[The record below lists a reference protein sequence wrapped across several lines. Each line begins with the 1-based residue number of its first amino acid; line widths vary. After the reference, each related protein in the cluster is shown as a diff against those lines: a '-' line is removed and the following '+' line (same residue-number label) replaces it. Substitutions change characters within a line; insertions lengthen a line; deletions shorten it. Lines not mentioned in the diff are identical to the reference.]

1 MLEALK
7 VAQPTETNL
16 SVKVLTGMVSITA
29 IADGPKSCKKVKA
42 TKPKTKGIAPSFYFT
57 VQHKIQSVVDVKFQQ
72 FVGTN
77 GFNCNVFG
85 EEQEIKDAY
94 ASIKANKPVT
104 AFLYSDAKGD
114 ILLRLRPT
122 KLTKRDFASMVTSDV
137 AQLDA
142 VSANGRK
149 FTTGIIRDEDLDDE
163 A

>member
-16 SVKVLTGMVSITA
+16 SVKVLTGMVSITG

-42 TKPKTKGIAPSFYFT
+42 TKPKTKGIEPSFYFT
-57 VQHKIQSVVDVKFQQ
+57 VEHKIQSVLDPKFQH

-77 GFNCNVFG
+77 GFDCNVFG
-85 EEQEIKDAY
+85 EQQEIKDAH
-94 ASIKANKPVT
+94 ASIKAGKPVT
-104 AFLYSDAKGD
+104 AFLYSDAKGS

-122 KLTKRDFASMVTSDV
+122 KLGRRDFASMVTSDV
-137 AQLDA
+137 VQLEA
-142 VSANGRK
+142 VSVDARK
-149 FTTGIIRDEDLDDE
+149 YKTSIIKDEDLDDE

>member
-1 MLEALK
+1 MSETLK

-16 SVKVLTGMVSITA
+16 SVKVLTGMVSITG
-29 IADGPKSCKKVKA
+29 IADSAKSCKKVKA

-57 VQHKIQSVVDVKFQQ
+57 VQYKIQSVVDVTHQK
-72 FVGTN
+72 FVGN
-77 GFNCNVFG
+77 AGFNCNMFG
-85 EEQEIKDAY
+85 EEQEVKDAY
-94 ASIKANKPVT
+94 ANIKAGKPVT

-114 ILLRLRPT
+114 ILLRLRPS

-137 AQLDA
+137 AQLDV

-149 FTTGIIRDEDLDDE
+149 YTSNIISDEDLDDN